1 MLRSIPHIISL
12 LAALNWISPVAAQ
25 SDKITQ
31 RIILVG
37 DAGELKNGHH
47 PVCEWLKEHV
57 DWNDSINVLVYL
69 GDNIYPKGLPAEG
82 SRGVDEARAILH
94 YQMSVVSGKKARA
107 FFLPGNHDWKEG
119 KSGGWH
125 QVKNEGAYID
135 SLGLPNVELLPGG
148 GCPGPV
154 AVPLGEKVV
163 LVCMDSEWW
172 LQDISE
178 RPGVESGCDCK
189 DERSVLN
196 ALKDIVG
203 QYPDKLI
210 VLAMHHPLYT
220 HGEHGGYYTL
230 KQHIFPL
237 TDVKPGWWIP
247 LPVIGSIYPIDRSV
261 FGNVQDTRNPKYA
274 ELRSQLEAII
284 RDHNNIVDVAGH
296 EHSLQLLRHDSV
308 YYVVSGAGSKDTRV
322 KMGKYSLM
330 AEKAIGFAVIELHAS
345 GRPEIRFY
353 RVDSATDLNHPFYSV
368 TLPPLPERL
377 DTAVALRSFPDSVTV
392 AADPEFLSGR
402 FKHFWL
408 GRNYRQD
415 WAVPVKVKVFDMTG
429 WTPVERGGGN
439 QTRSLHIINPQG
451 VSYVLRGVKKYV
463 TENALPVALQGDQ
476 FAMDLVTDGVSASYP
491 YACLSVPPLAA
502 ALGVP
507 HATPTM
513 VYIPDDPRLGRFRE
527 DYGNMFA
534 FLEEHEPGN
543 GKKTYNMYDLEIM
556 LKKDNDYLID
566 QHAAL
571 RARLL
576 DMFVMDFDRHED
588 QWRWMLTED
597 GEEKVLAPV
606 PRDRD
611 QVFFIN
617 QGIIPYILGAPW
629 ATPQVQ
635 GFRPKARNIKTYN
648 FNARNFDRNYLNEL
662 TEADWSA
669 ATDFTLSKMTDSLIE
684 YALKLQ
690 PKEIQGNS
698 MDKIISKLEERRV
711 YFKEEMMKYYRFL
724 SKTVS
729 IYGSDKRELFDV
741 ERKAEDT
748 VIVTEHR
755 ISKDGSVGRV
765 VYRRVFVAAVTSEIR
780 IYGEG
785 GDDRFVVHGE
795 DGGRIVVRID
805 GGAGNDQYQGDA
817 AAPASKTKFYDL
829 STEQNSFTGTGLYQT
844 YLSKD
849 PAINTVDKLGYKY
862 DVFRPMLSAAYNPDD
877 GVFLGLGFQY
887 TTQGFHKEPYKTMQ
901 VLTVDHSLATK
912 AYLFKYRF
920 EAIDAV
926 GKLDFLVHMDVRA
939 PNNTI
944 NFFGFGNETVYDK
957 HEPEGV
963 RYYRARYDSYDFD
976 VQLRKRFGT
985 FFSIAAGPVFE
996 YFSLDSADNFD
1007 RYINQTEINGL
1018 NKVQLYEDKAYVGGR
1033 ADVILDKRDSKILPS
1048 KGIFWDTRFSSFGG
1062 ANSFSHDYSKLNSDL
1077 SIYTSFDPRQ
1087 NVVIGNRV
1095 GWGKSFGEYDFYN
1108 AQFLGATE
1116 NLRGYRKYRYAGDE
1130 AFYHNFDL
1138 RLKLAD
1144 FNTYLFPG
1152 RLGVLFFNDI
1162 GRVWEHGQSS
1172 DQWHDGYGGGLWVS
1186 PLQKLVFSASYG
1198 QGTEGGVL
1206 LVKLGFLF

>member
-1 MLRSIPHIISL
+1 MKLTNVNSYPVSSKYIRYVLDIFFLHLVEMKQSIIGKIILHLISL
-12 LAALNWISPVAAQ
+12 LSALIWVLPVAAQ
-25 SDKITQ
+25 SDTLVQ

-37 DAGELKNGHH
+37 DAGELMNGHH
-47 PVCEWLKEHV
+47 PVCDWLKAHV
-57 DWNDSINVLVYL
+57 DWNDSRNVLVYL
-69 GDNIYPKGLPAEG
+69 GDNIYPNGMPANG
-82 SRGVDEARAILH
+82 SRMVDKARAILD
-94 YQMSVVSGKKARA
+94 YQVSVVRGKKARA
-107 FFLPGNHDWKEG
+107 FFVPGNHDWKQG
-119 KSGGWH
+119 KPGGWQ

-135 SLGLPNVELLPGG
+135 SLGLTNVELLPRE

-154 AVPLGEKVV
+154 AVPLVDKVV

-178 RPGVESGCDCK
+178 RPGLESGCGCK

-196 ALKDIVG
+196 ALKDIIG

-210 VLAMHHPLYT
+210 VLAMHHQLY
-220 HGEHGGYYTL
+220 GQGGRRG
-230 KQHIFPL
+230 FL
-237 TDVKPGWWIP
+237 TI
-247 LPVIGSIYPIDRSV
+247 
-261 FGNVQDTRNPKYA
+261 NPKY
-274 ELRSQLEAII
+274 EDLRRQLEAII

-296 EHSLQLLRHDSV
+296 EHTLQLLRHDSV

-330 AEKAIGFAVIELHAS
+330 AEEAIGFAVVELHAS

-353 RVDSATDLNHPFYSV
+353 RVDSAADLDQSFYSAM
-368 TLPPLPERL
+368 LPPLPARV
-377 DTAVALRSFPDSVTV
+377 DTAAAVRSFPDSVTV
-392 AADPEFLSGR
+392 AADAGFLSGV
-402 FKHFWL
+402 FKHLWL
-408 GRNYRQD
+408 GGNYRQE

-429 WTPVERGGGN
+429 WTPVERGGGT
-439 QTRSLHIINPQG
+439 QTRSLRIVNSQG
-451 VSYVLRGVKKYV
+451 VSYVLRGVRKYV
-463 TENALPVALQGDQ
+463 TEGALPAALQGDQ
-476 FAMDLVTDGVSASYP
+476 FVMDLVTDGVSASYP

-507 HATPTM
+507 HAEPTM

-588 QWRWMLTED
+588 QWRWMETDD
-597 GEEKVLAPV
+597 GKEKLLSPV

-617 QGIIPYILGAPW
+617 QGIIPYIAGSPW

-635 GFRPKARNIKTYN
+635 GFRPSARNIKTFN
-648 FNARNFDRNYLNEL
+648 NNARNFDRNYLNEL

-684 YALKLQ
+684 YALKQQ
-690 PKEIQGNS
+690 PKEIQGYS
-698 MDKIISKLEERRV
+698 MDAIIGKLKERRL
-711 YFKEEMMKYYRFL
+711 YFKAEMMKYYRFL

-729 IYGSDKRELFDV
+729 IYGSDKRELFDI
-741 ERKAEDT
+741 ERRGEDT
-748 VIVTEHR
+748 VLVTEHR
-755 ISKDGSVGRV
+755 IGKDGSVGRV
-765 VYRRVFVAAVTSEIR
+765 VYSRVFVAEVTSEIR
-780 IYGEG
+780 IYGQG
-785 GDDRFVVHGE
+785 GDDVFHVHGE

-805 GGAGNDQYQGDA
+805 GGAGNDQFQGDA
-817 AAPASKTKFYDL
+817 AAPASKTKFYDQ
-829 STEQNSFTGTGLYQT
+829 STEQNVFGGTGLYRT
-844 YLSKD
+844 YLSKY
-849 PAINTVDKLGYKY
+849 PAVNSVDKLGYKY
-862 DVFRPMLSAAYNPDD
+862 NVFRPSLSATYNPDD
-877 GVFLGLGFQY
+877 GVFLGLGLEY
-887 TTQGFHKEPYKTMQ
+887 TTQGFHKVPFKTLQ

-912 AYLFKYRF
+912 AYLFKYRL

-926 GKLDFLVHMDVRA
+926 GKLDFLVHADVRS

-944 NFFGFGNETVYDK
+944 NFFGFGNETVFDK
-957 HEPEGV
+957 HEPDGV
-963 RYYRARYDSYDFD
+963 LYYRARYDSYEFD
-976 VQLRKRFGT
+976 VQLRKNFGS
-985 FFSIAAGPVFE
+985 FLSIAAGPIIQ

-1007 RYINQTEINGL
+1007 RYINQTEINEL
-1018 NKVQLYEDKAYVGGR
+1018 NKTQLYEDKAYVGGR
-1033 ADVILDKRDSKILPS
+1033 ADVILDTRDSKLLPS
-1048 KGIFWDTRFSSFGG
+1048 KGIFWDTRFSSLGG
-1062 ANSFSHDYSKLNSDL
+1062 LNSFSHDYSKLNSDF
-1077 SIYTSFDPRQ
+1077 SIYTSFDARQ
-1087 NVVIGNRV
+1087 NVVIANRV
-1095 GWGKSFGEYDFYN
+1095 GWGKTFGAFDFYN

-1116 NLRGYRKYRYAGDE
+1116 NLRGYRKDRFAGDE
-1130 AFYHNFDL
+1130 AFFHNVDL

-1162 GRVWEHGQSS
+1162 GRVWERGQSS
-1172 DQWHDGYGGGLWVS
+1172 EEWHDGYGGGLWVS

-1198 QGTEGGVL
+1198 EGTDGGVL
-1206 LVKLGFLF
+1206 LMKLGFLF

>member
-1 MLRSIPHIISL
+1 MRIASL
-12 LAALNWISPVAAQ
+12 LLALIWVHPVAAQ
-25 SDKITQ
+25 SDKLVQ

-47 PVCEWLKEHV
+47 PVCDWLKAYV
-57 DWNDSINVLVYL
+57 DWNDSSNVLVYL
-69 GDNIYPKGLPAEG
+69 G
-82 SRGVDEARAILH
+82 ARSLLD
-94 YQMSVVSGKKARA
+94 YQVSVVRGKKARA
-107 FFLPGNHDWKEG
+107 FFVPGNHDWKQG
-119 KSGGWH
+119 KPGGWQ

-135 SLGLPNVELLPGG
+135 SLALPNVELLPRG

-154 AVPLGEKVV
+154 AVPLGEKAV

-172 LQDISE
+172 LQDITE

-189 DERSVLN
+189 DERSVLS

-210 VLAMHHPLYT
+210 VLAMYRSPYRQ
-220 HGEHGGYYTL
+220 GGRQGFFT
-230 KQHIFPL
+230 I
-237 TDVKPGWWIP
+237 
-247 LPVIGSIYPIDRSV
+247 
-261 FGNVQDTRNPKYA
+261 NPKYE
-274 ELRSQLEAII
+274 ELHRQVEAII
-284 RDHNNIVDVAGH
+284 RGHNNIVDVAGH
-296 EHSLQLLRHDSV
+296 EHTLQLLRHDSV
-308 YYVVSGAGSKDTRV
+308 YYVVSGAGS
-322 KMGKYSLM
+322 
-330 AEKAIGFAVIELHAS
+330 IGFAVIELHAS
-345 GRPEIRFY
+345 GRSEIRFY
-353 RVDSATDLNHPFYSV
+353 RVDSAADLDHPFYSEM
-368 TLPPLPERL
+368 LPPLPAHV
-377 DTAVALRSFPDSVTV
+377 DMATAVRSFPDSVTV
-392 AADPEFLSGR
+392 AADTEFLSGR
-402 FKHFWL
+402 FKHLWL
-408 GRNYRQD
+408 GHNYRQE

-429 WTPVERGGGN
+429 WTPVERGGGS
-439 QTRSLHIINPQG
+439 QTRSLRIVNSQG
-451 VSYVLRGVKKYV
+451 VSYVLRGVRKYV

-476 FAMDLVTDGVSASYP
+476 FAMDVITDGVSASYP
-491 YACLSVPPLAA
+491 YACLSVPPLAT

-527 DYGNMFA
+527 DYGNMLA

-571 RARLL
+571 QARLL

-588 QWRWMLTED
+588 QWRWMETDD
-597 GEEKVLAPV
+597 GKERLLAPV

-617 QGIIPYILGAPW
+617 QGIIPYIAGSPW

-648 FNARNFDRNYLNEL
+648 NNARNFDRNYLNEL

-669 ATDFTLSKMTDSLIE
+669 ATDFTLSKMTDSLIG

-690 PKEIQGNS
+690 PKEIQGYS
-698 MDKIISKLEERRV
+698 GEKIISKLKERRL
-711 YFKEEMMKYYRFL
+711 YFKAEMMKYYRFL

-729 IYGSDKRELFDV
+729 IYGSDKRELFNV
-741 ERKAEDT
+741 ERRGKDS

-755 ISKDGSVGRV
+755 ISKDGSLGRV
-765 VYRRVFVAAVTSEIR
+765 VYSRIFVADVTREIR
-780 IYGEG
+780 IYGQG
-785 GDDRFVVHGE
+785 GDDQFQVHGQE
-795 DGGRIVVRID
+795 GGRIVVRID
-805 GGAGNDQYQGDA
+805 GGVGNDRFQGDA
-817 AAPASKTKFYDL
+817 VAPASKTKFYDL
-829 STEQNSFTGTGLYQT
+829 STGQNTFSGTGSYRT

-849 PAINTVDKLGYKY
+849 PAMNAVDKLGYKY
-862 DVFRPMLSAAYNPDD
+862 NVFRPSLSAAYNPDD
-877 GVFLGLGFQY
+877 GIFLGLGLEF
-887 TTQGFHKEPYKTMQ
+887 TTQGFHKVPYKTLQ

-926 GKLDFLVHMDVRA
+926 GKLDFLVHADVRS

-944 NFFGFGNETVYDK
+944 NFFGFGNETVFDK
-957 HEPEGV
+957 HEPDGV
-963 RYYRARYDSYDFD
+963 LYYRTRYNSYDFD
-976 VQLRKRFGT
+976 MQLRTRIGSFL
-985 FFSIAAGPVFE
+985 SIAAGPVFQ

-1018 NKVQLYEDKAYVGGR
+1018 NKTQLYEDKAYVGGR
-1033 ADVILDKRDSKILPS
+1033 ADVILDSRDSKLLPS

-1062 ANSFSHDYSKLNSDL
+1062 LNTFSHDYSKLNSDL

-1087 NVVIGNRV
+1087 NVVIANRV
-1095 GWGKSFGEYDFYN
+1095 GWGESFGAYDFYN
-1108 AQFLGATE
+1108 SQFLGATE
-1116 NLRGYRKYRYAGDE
+1116 NLRGYRKYRFAGDE
-1130 AFYHNFDL
+1130 AFFHNFDL
-1138 RLKLAD
+1138 RIKLAD

-1198 QGTEGGVL
+1198 QGTDGGVL
-1206 LVKLGFLF
+1206 LIKLGFLF

>member
-1 MLRSIPHIISL
+1 MHIASL
-12 LAALNWISPVAAQ
+12 LLALIWVGPVVAQ
-25 SDKITQ
+25 TDKVVE

-47 PVCEWLKEHV
+47 PVCDWLKEHV
-57 DWNDSINVLVYL
+57 DWEDSSNVLVYL
-69 GDNIYPKGLPAEG
+69 GDNIYPNGMPAEG
-82 SRGVDEARAILH
+82 NRMVDEARTILD
-94 YQMSVVSGKKARA
+94 YQVSVVSGKKARA
-107 FFLPGNHDWKEG
+107 FFVPGNHDWKQG
-119 KSGGWH
+119 KPGGWR

-172 LQDISE
+172 LEDISE
-178 RPGVESGCDCK
+178 RPGLESGCDCK

-196 ALKDIVG
+196 ALTDIVG

-237 TDVKPGWWIP
+237 TDVKPGLWIP
-247 LPVIGSIYPIDRSV
+247 LPVIGSIYPIDRAV
-261 FGNVQDTRNPKYA
+261 FGNVQDTRNPKYQ
-274 ELRSQLEAII
+274 ELRRQVEAII

-296 EHSLQLLRHDSV
+296 EHTLQLLRHDSV

-330 AEKAIGFAVIELHAS
+330 AKEAIGFAVIELHAS
-345 GRPEIRFY
+345 GQPEIRFY
-353 RVDSATDLNHPFYSV
+353 RVDSAADLDHPFYSAM
-368 TLPPLPERL
+368 LPPLPAHV
-377 DTAVALRSFPDSVTV
+377 DTATAVRSFPDSVTV
-392 AADPEFLSGR
+392 AADTEFLSGWFR
-402 FKHFWL
+402 HLWL
-408 GRNYRQD
+408 GRNYRQE
-415 WAVPVKVKVFDMTG
+415 WSVPVKVKVFDMSG
-429 WTPVERGGGN
+429 WTAVERGGGL
-439 QTRSLHIINPQG
+439 QTRSLRIVNSQG
-451 VSYVLRGVKKYV
+451 VSYVLRGVRKYV
-463 TENALPVALQGDQ
+463 TESALPVALQGDQ
-476 FAMDLVTDGVSASYP
+476 FAMDVITDGVSASYP
-491 YACLSVPPLAA
+491 FACLSVPPLAT

-527 DYGNMFA
+527 DYGKMLA

-543 GKKTYNMYDLEIM
+543 GKRTYNMYDLEIM

-571 RARLL
+571 QARLL

-588 QWRWMLTED
+588 QWRWMETDD
-597 GEEKVLAPV
+597 GKEKRLSPV

-617 QGIIPYILGAPW
+617 QGIIPYIAGSPW

-648 FNARNFDRNYLNEL
+648 NNARNFDRNYLNEL

-669 ATDFTLSKMTDSLIE
+669 AADFTLSKMTDSLIG
-684 YALKLQ
+684 YALELQ
-690 PKEIQGNS
+690 PKETQGYS
-698 MDKIISKLEERRV
+698 RPRIISKLKERRL
-711 YFKEEMMKYYRFL
+711 YFKAEMMKYYRFL

-741 ERKAEDT
+741 ERRGEDT

-765 VYRRVFVAAVTSEIR
+765 VYSRVFVADITREIR
-780 IYGEG
+780 IYGQG
-785 GDDRFVVHGE
+785 GDDQFHVHGE
-795 DGGRIVVRID
+795 EGGRIVVRID
-805 GGAGNDQYQGDA
+805 GGAGNDEFQGDA
-817 AAPASKTKFYDL
+817 VAPANKTKFYDL
-829 STEQNSFTGTGLYQT
+829 STEQNIFTGTGLYRT

-849 PAINTVDKLGYKY
+849 PAINFVDKLGYKY
-862 DVFRPMLSAAYNPDD
+862 NVFRPSLSAAYNPDD
-877 GVFLGLGFQY
+877 GIFLGLGLEY
-887 TTQGFHKEPYKTMQ
+887 TTQGFHKMPYKTLQ

-926 GKLDFLVHMDVRA
+926 GKLDFLAHTDVRS

-944 NFFGFGNETVYDK
+944 NFFGFGNATVFDK
-957 HEPEGV
+957 HEPDGV
-963 RYYRARYDSYDFD
+963 LYYRTRYNSYDFD
-976 VQLRKRFGT
+976 VQLRKKFGS
-985 FFSIAAGPVFE
+985 FLSIAAGPVFQ

-1007 RYINQTEINGL
+1007 RYINQTGINGL
-1018 NKVQLYEDKAYVGGR
+1018 NKTQLYENKAYVGGR
-1033 ADVILDKRDSKILPS
+1033 VDVMLDTRDSKILPS
-1048 KGIFWDTRFSSFGG
+1048 RGIFWDTRFSSFGG
-1062 ANSFSHDYSKLNSDL
+1062 LNSFSHNYSKLNSDL

-1087 NVVIGNRV
+1087 NVVIANRV
-1095 GWGKSFGEYDFYN
+1095 GWGKTFGTYDFYN

-1116 NLRGYRKYRYAGDE
+1116 NLRGYRKYRFAGDE
-1130 AFYHNFDL
+1130 AFFHNVDL

-1162 GRVWEHGQSS
+1162 GRVWEYGQSS
-1172 DQWHDGYGGGLWVS
+1172 EQWHDGYGGGLWVS

-1198 QGTEGGVL
+1198 QGTDGGVL
-1206 LVKLGFLF
+1206 LMKLGFLF